1 MIAYLIILLPLAS
14 LNSSGLQDAF
24 DSDWENGKITYNN
37 YKNGSDD
44 AVLAYKLLVQTGN
57 RAKPIDI
64 NQVLYQQSPY
74 WFIQK
79 YAVIKSGGDAKSV
92 VLSLFFILLNQKPE
106 LYLATWPH

>member
-1 MIAYLIILLPLAS
+1 LFCLPLAS

-24 DSDWENGKITYNN
+24 DSDWETGKITYNN

-64 NQVLYQQSPY
+64 SQVLYQGPY
-74 WFIQK
+74 WSTQE
-79 YAVIKSGGDAKSV
+79 YTSHQEWGEMQRAHRS
-92 VLSLFFILLNQKPE
+92 FFCRLDELNTARPR
-106 LYLATWPH
+106 